1 MHHII
6 HEGRRASACN
16 TPCDMHPRRTRK
28 MECSRLSMGG
38 GWVGGWV
45 GEQIAECNTLCAR
58 PSHPEDGV
66 QQVEHRDGVLQRV
79 APLPAVYIYIYI

>member
-1 MHHII
+1 
-6 HEGRRASACN
+6 
-16 TPCDMHPRRTRK
+16 
-28 MECSRLSMGG
+28 MGG